1 MHITQCRG
9 SVIKDSDGKPE
20 LLVGCINEIGKSQKA
35 DNVSGLLRE
44 SSLRREIVSR
54 GGEEF
59 RGFLL
64 RCGID
69 HFKEINENRGMDYG
83 DTILRKT
90 AECIKEVIEPEQ
102 KLYRIMADEFVIID
116 FSAKSVDNAK
126 ELYKKIRRNIDKFI
140 AQNSYE
146 VFYTVSAGILAFESV
161 EDCSYT
167 NLMKLSEF
175 ALNEAKIHGKNQYY
189 VFEKEDYNAFLR
201 KRRLIHLMRQ
211 AVNHDFEGFEAYF
224 QPIMDVRGQGSLYG
238 AETLLRFQTE
248 ETGPVSPVEF
258 VPLLEESGLIIP
270 VGKWVLRQAMAACRK
285 IQQTIPDFRISVNLS
300 YIQIMKSNVLA
311 EIMEGIAEY
320 DLRPDTIKI
329 DRSFTLK
336 ALQSQYDYN
345 LLKHMVD
352 MSHDI
357 ELKLCIEGI
366 ETIEELAKISEI
378 DPDFIQGYYF
388 GKPCSLQQFCAQHLK

>member
-1 MHITQCRG
+1 
-9 SVIKDSDGKPE
+9 
-20 LLVGCINEIGKSQKA
+20 
-35 DNVSGLLRE
+35 
-44 SSLRREIVSR
+44 
-54 GGEEF
+54 
-59 RGFLL
+59 
-64 RCGID
+64 
-69 HFKEINENRGMDYG
+69 
-83 DTILRKT
+83 
-90 AECIKEVIEPEQ
+90 
-102 KLYRIMADEFVIID
+102 
-116 FSAKSVDNAK
+116 
-126 ELYKKIRRNIDKFI
+126 
-140 AQNSYE
+140 
-146 VFYTVSAGILAFESV
+146 
-161 EDCSYT
+161 
-167 NLMKLSEF
+167 MKLSEF
-175 ALNEAKIHGKNQYY
+175 ALNEAKIRGKNQYY